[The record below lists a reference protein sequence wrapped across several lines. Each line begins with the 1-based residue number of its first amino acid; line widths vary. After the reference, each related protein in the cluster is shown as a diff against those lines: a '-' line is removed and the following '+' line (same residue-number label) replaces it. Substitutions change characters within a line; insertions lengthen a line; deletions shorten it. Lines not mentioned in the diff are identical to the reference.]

1 MSTDGAFKISAIDRI
16 CDILDLLQSDPR
28 GLSSAQVAEG
38 AEMSASSALRYLT
51 ALEARRYVERNEHGD
66 YEIGMAFV
74 PFVSRQL
81 EQLTRRARP
90 WLERLRD
97 AFEETVN
104 LAMLDRHGVTYL
116 DIVESPRSVQWAA
129 RPGDRDGIHATALGK
144 AVAARLPTNR
154 VKQILAAEGMPRRTP
169 ATITDVHEYLDELAE
184 VRQRGWAFDNGENEP
199 DARCVAV
206 PLTGSHLPLALSL
219 SAPASRLPFERAAEI
234 AAVLTDVAARVTED
248 HGRQGRPPGS
258 PRPH

>member
-1 MSTDGAFKISAIDRI
+1 MPIDGAFTISAVDRI

-28 GLSSAQVAEG
+28 GLSFAQVAEG
-38 AEMSASSALRYLT
+38 AEMSANSTLRYLT

-81 EQLTRRARP
+81 EQLTDRAHP

-104 LAMLDRHGVTYL
+104 LAVLDRHGVTYL
-116 DIVESPRSVQWAA
+116 DIVESPASVQWEA
-129 RPGDRDGIHATALGK
+129 RAGDRDGIHSTALGK
-144 AVAARLPTNR
+144 AVAAHLSTKR
-154 VKQILAAEGMPRRTP
+154 VEQILAAEGMPRRTP

-184 VRQRGWAFDNGENEP
+184 VRQRGWAFDNGENELGG
-199 DARCVAV
+199 RCVAV

-219 SAPASRLPFERAAEI
+219 SAPASRLPVERAEEI
-234 AAVLTDVAARVTED
+234 AAVLADVASRVTNNS
-248 HGRQGRPPGS
+248 GT
-258 PRPH
+258 

>member
-1 MSTDGAFKISAIDRI
+1 MPIDGAFTISAVDRI

-38 AEMSASSALRYLT
+38 AEMSANSALRYLT
-51 ALEARRYVERNEHGD
+51 ALEARRYVERNEQGD

-81 EQLTRRARP
+81 EQLTRYAHP

-104 LAMLDRHGVTYL
+104 LAVLDRQGVTYL
-116 DIVESPRSVQWAA
+116 DIVESPASARWAA
-129 RPGDRDGIHATALGK
+129 RAGDRDGIHSTALGK
-144 AVAARLPTNR
+144 AVAAHLSTKR
-154 VKQILAAEGMPRRTP
+154 VKQILTAEGMPRRTA
-169 ATITDVHEYLDELAE
+169 ATITDVHEYLDELDE

-199 DARCVAV
+199 GGRCVAV

-219 SAPASRLPFERAAEI
+219 SAPASRLPVERAEEI
-234 AAVLTDVAARVTED
+234 ASVLADVAARVTKD
-248 HGRQGRPPGS
+248 T
-258 PRPH
+258 